1 MLRNYT
7 MKHKFKLI
15 FLSALL
21 ASAASQAYQADITVQ
36 ANIDPTAGITLANGD
51 SLTAKPV
58 DMNYN
63 PQTGLD
69 PYKADVKIWS
79 NSDRDMNVRLATT
92 AQLTD
97 AAGANPIPLSVILG
111 DKPLGLTDTLYEYKD
126 LFPSDS
132 VANGSVPLAL
142 VIKQASQQKVNVTG
156 KFSGKVSL
164 VVSQATTKN
173 NATPATPGG

>member
-1 MLRNYT
+1 
-7 MKHKFKLI
+7 MKNNLKFI
-15 FLSALL
+15 CLSAML

-36 ANIDPTAGITLANGD
+36 ATIDPTAGITLANGD

-58 DMNYN
+58 EMNYN

-79 NSDRDMNVRLATT
+79 NADHDMNVRLANS

-97 AAGANPIPLSVILG
+97 ASGTNPIPLAVTLNNVQLG
-111 DKPLGLTDTLYEYKD
+111 VTDTVYQYKD

-132 VANGSVPLAL
+132 LANGSVPLPL
-142 VIKQASQQKVNVTG
+142 VIKQENQGKLSVTG
-156 KFSGKVSL
+156 RFSGTVSL
-164 VVSQATTKN
+164 IVSQATTKN
-173 NATPATPGG
+173 GSAVTPSP